1 MLSKNQLGFLYMFLS
16 VCAFSLMDLIIKWTA
31 DYPLGQVVFFR
42 GFFGIVFYFFVIPKN
57 RINNFY
63 QTKRAFL
70 HFLRCFVGLI
80 AMVAI
85 FIALRNLPLATVV
98 SISFAAPIFTTIF
111 SIFFLSERVGIY
123 RWLAVVIG
131 FVGILIITEPGFESL
146 NIYYIFP
153 IIFCIGL
160 SYVAIA
166 IRQLSSTEPV
176 WLISLNFSIAITIA
190 GLCTLPYG
198 WKIPSFFDF
207 FVLSLVGLFGGVA
220 NLWLSQSY
228 KFSEVSLVTPLK
240 YLGLVFAIFFGYL
253 IWGEVPSLKSL
264 IGGLLV
270 ILSSIIIFRR
280 EIIIKKTPTMFVFN
294 NKMEIVAKPRSTHQL
309 KTFLMS
315 NKFFNTIYF
324 AISKTSMVLKLGL
337 FSLLINILLNYL
349 FVYTLGLNHVGI
361 ALATSFSAI
370 FIYIISLF
378 WLDKNNLFNSRGKIL
393 SYTFAILGLLI
404 MFFTIN

>member
-16 VCAFSLMDLIIKWTA
+16 VCAFSLMDLIIKWTT

-42 GFFGIVFYFFVIPKN
+42 GFFGIVFYFFIIPKN
-57 RINNFY
+57 RIKNFY
-63 QTKRAFL
+63 QTKRPIL
-70 HFLRCFVGLI
+70 HFLRCLVGLI
-80 AMVAI
+80 AMVSI

-111 SIFFLSERVGIY
+111 SIFLLSEKVGIY
-123 RWLAVVIG
+123 RWLAVLIG
-131 FVGILIITEPGFESL
+131 FLGILIITEPGFESL

-166 IRQLSSTEPV
+166 IRKLSSTEPV

-190 GLCTLPYG
+190 GLCSLPYG

-207 FVLSLVGLFGGVA
+207 FVLSLVGFFGGVA

-253 IWGEVPSLKSL
+253 IWGEIPSLKSL
-264 IGGLLV
+264 FGGLLV

-280 EIIIKKTPTMFVFN
+280 ELIIKKIPPMQRH
-294 NKMEIVAKPRSTHQL
+294 E
-309 KTFLMS
+309 
-315 NKFFNTIYF
+315 
-324 AISKTSMVLKLGL
+324 
-337 FSLLINILLNYL
+337 
-349 FVYTLGLNHVGI
+349 
-361 ALATSFSAI
+361 
-370 FIYIISLF
+370 
-378 WLDKNNLFNSRGKIL
+378 
-393 SYTFAILGLLI
+393 
-404 MFFTIN
+404 